1 MTPKVQDMVTLL
13 RLLVRGS
20 MDIMDITMAI
30 MGMVRVLLGL
40 PLAQVMHH
48 LLAVIPAKHTD
59 CVTVDF
65 DLYCIES

>member
-1 MTPKVQDMVTLL
+1 VTPKVQDMVTLL

-20 MDIMDITMAI
+20 MDITMAI

>member
-20 MDIMDITMAI
+20 MDITMAI

>member
-1 MTPKVQDMVTLL
+1 
-13 RLLVRGS
+13 
-20 MDIMDITMAI
+20 MDITMAI

-59 CVTVDF
+59 CVTVDC